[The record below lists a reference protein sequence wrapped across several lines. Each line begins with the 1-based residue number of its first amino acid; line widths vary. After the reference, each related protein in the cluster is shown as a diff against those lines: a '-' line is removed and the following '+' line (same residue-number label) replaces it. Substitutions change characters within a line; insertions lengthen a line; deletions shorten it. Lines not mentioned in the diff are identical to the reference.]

1 MAGERPQRVTV
12 YRSNVKKDVIKIFSD
27 PRIFSYSFDVVVID
41 ARSEP
46 EAGQGKEVLLDV
58 MTCFWQ
64 ECFTALTNGSNEKI
78 PYIRHDLQKPEW
90 KAIARVLVYGYQ
102 KMKYFPLQSSNLSV
116 ALCLFG
122 EKSITPVFLLNSFR
136 EYIAAEDREV
146 LDIWLRDDFDPQDH
160 HGNDDDDV
168 LEFLST
174 FKCFRKPD
182 KDNIRSIISELA
194 HQELI

>member
-102 KMKYFPLQSSNLSV
+102 KMKYFS
-116 ALCLFG
+116 A
-122 EKSITPVFLLNSFR
+122 
-136 EYIAAEDREV
+136 
-146 LDIWLRDDFDPQDH
+146 
-160 HGNDDDDV
+160 
-168 LEFLST
+168 ST
-174 FKCFRKPD
+174 FK
-182 KDNIRSIISELA
+182 SICCIVFVWGEEYNSSVSAEFISG
-194 HQELI
+194 IYRGRG

>member
-12 YRSNVKKDVIKIFSD
+12 YRSNVKKDVIKIFSY

-78 PYIRHDLQKPEW
+78 PYIRHDLQKSEW
-90 KAIARVLVYGYQ
+90 KYRTSPCLWVPKDEV
-102 KMKYFPLQSSNLSV
+102 FSS
-116 ALCLFG
+116 
-122 EKSITPVFLLNSFR
+122 
-136 EYIAAEDREV
+136 
-146 LDIWLRDDFDPQDH
+146 
-160 HGNDDDDV
+160 
-168 LEFLST
+168 ST
-174 FKCFRKPD
+174 FQ
-182 KDNIRSIISELA
+182 SICCIVFVWGEEYNSSVSPEFISGIYRGRGQGGVGYLA
-194 HQELI
+194 KR